1 MAASEIIPGVYMI
14 RGKFADEFGFISSY
28 IVVSGESVLVIDPG
42 TAGDP
47 GNNTIQLIRKLGLG
61 PGDVVG
67 ILCTHGHPDHVGGAY
82 RLKKATGAP
91 VLIGEKDGPILE
103 DPQLFLK
110 ERMVLDVAERMTMK
124 VDRGPL
130 RVNYKGVEPYRLLRN
145 GDTVNVGD
153 ITLHVLHTGGH
164 SAGHCVFHDRANKV
178 LFTGDEVSNF
188 PNDPRK
194 FYLDLS
200 GSVSARSSALS
211 SMESLGADYL
221 LPAHDIP
228 HLFEDVRL
236 VIEQVS
242 DGVIHFQDSILHH
255 LEARGDADVEQ
266 LVFDI
271 RMARSIP
278 VPDIYEFLLITT
290 ITVVLQGLQQAGL
303 VRTDEKGVWSPV

>member
-1 MAASEIIPGVYMI
+1 MAATEIIPGVYMI

-28 IVVSGESVLVIDPG
+28 VVVNNESALVIDPG

-47 GNNTIQLIRKLGLG
+47 GDSTIQLLRDIGLG

-82 RLKKATGAP
+82 RLKKTTGAP
-91 VLIGEKDGPILE
+91 VLIGEKDAPILE

-110 ERMVLDVAERMTMK
+110 ERMSLDVAERMTMK

-130 RVNYKGVEPYRLLRN
+130 RVNYKGVEPFRLLRD
-145 GDTVNVGD
+145 GDTVIVGD
-153 ITLHVLHTGGH
+153 VTLHVIHTGGH

-178 LFTGDEVSNF
+178 LFTGDEASNF

-200 GSVSARSSALS
+200 GSMSARSSALS
-211 SMESLGADYL
+211 TMKSLGADYL

-236 VIEQVS
+236 LIEQVG

-255 LEARGDADVEQ
+255 LEAREEADVEQ

-271 RMARSIP
+271 RQSRSIP
-278 VPDIYEFLLITT
+278 VPKSYEFLLVTT
-290 ITVVLQGLQQAGL
+290 ITAVLQGLQRAGL
-303 VRTDEKGVWSPV
+303 VRTDDKGVWSPI